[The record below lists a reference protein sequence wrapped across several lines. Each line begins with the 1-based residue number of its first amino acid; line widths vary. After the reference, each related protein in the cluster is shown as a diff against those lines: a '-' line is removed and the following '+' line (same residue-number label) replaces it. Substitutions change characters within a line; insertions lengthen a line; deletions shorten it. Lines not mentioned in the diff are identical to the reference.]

1 MPASNRKRSAPPL
14 PDGESVHGPGG
25 VPAAD
30 AGHVPEGVQA
40 PEAGRP
46 PGAEAGEGAHAEH
59 QAQQANAQRVAFAA
73 GAAGLHGAVGA
84 ASGDIAAAFYA
95 RCTVCRMRNAS
106 YGVRGGAQA
115 LRCGDCRLSTDVSM
129 KHKMCDVCGERRA
142 RFASS
147 NTRTAQRCGVCRL
160 ASDIS
165 VTHKTCETCGKRRAV
180 VLPNGGRNALG
191 ETPNGPKPVPV
202 RCRQC
207 RLPGDACVGE
217 TLCVTCLERRPAY
230 ANIGERAKRC
240 RQCKLET
247 DVDVTHR
254 VCEVCNRVRAGFAPP
269 GGEGGPIR
277 CGMCK
282 LPDDVSIKLARKCAR
297 RLNSTSSPNTSGR
310 DGTNTSSQSLSA
322 GATIMSGMSVQ
333 QQLHSV
339 GGPPPLP
346 GLQGDY
352 ATAAAAAHAVAQA
365 AHAHAARAAAAST
378 TARPPNMILLEQLAA
393 SYSAMAYANPNST
406 IALSGIHQ
414 SPFHSAPTYH
424 ATTSA
429 EGSVHGGHSFQSL
442 RAGAPAFNALMK
454 AAMEQSSQQQAM
466 EHARLAAT
474 GMPISMRGGNPMFEG
489 SVHTIEGS
497 PLSTIMAAQQMNGAL
512 NGMPYGVVPST
523 IASLISPHSPVTQG
537 ALSAA
542 AVGAAAANIEL
553 PVSVP
558 PLVITQPVL
567 PHPPAR

>member
-1 MPASNRKRSAPPL
+1 M
-14 PDGESVHGPGG
+14 
-25 VPAAD
+25 
-30 AGHVPEGVQA
+30 
-40 PEAGRP
+40 
-46 PGAEAGEGAHAEH
+46 
-59 QAQQANAQRVAFAA
+59 
-73 GAAGLHGAVGA
+73 
-84 ASGDIAAAFYA
+84 
-95 RCTVCRMRNAS
+95 
-106 YGVRGGAQA
+106 
-115 LRCGDCRLSTDVSM
+115 
-129 KHKMCDVCGERRA
+129 
-142 RFASS
+142 
-147 NTRTAQRCGVCRL
+147 
-160 ASDIS
+160 
-165 VTHKTCETCGKRRAV
+165 
-180 VLPNGGRNALG
+180 
-191 ETPNGPKPVPV
+191 
-202 RCRQC
+202 
-207 RLPGDACVGE
+207 
-217 TLCVTCLERRPAY
+217 
-230 ANIGERAKRC
+230 
-240 RQCKLET
+240 
-247 DVDVTHR
+247 
-254 VCEVCNRVRAGFAPP
+254 RAGFAPP

-378 TARPPNMILLEQLAA
+378 TARPPNMILPEQLAA

-558 PLVITQPVL
+558 VVCARAEDAAAAPKAPPRLSKRKARLLAAQVQHDEQATRHVGGAGEAPTRAPASPADHPETHRASYDVCIARAVAALPTLVELTLPFVRVGGALVASKGPYSSALVEVQDAHNAIAKLGGNPLEDVRVVPVDSFATSPSL
-567 PHPPAR
+567 GPPSPSAAFTAVVVSKSGPTPAAYPRRAGVPGKRPL